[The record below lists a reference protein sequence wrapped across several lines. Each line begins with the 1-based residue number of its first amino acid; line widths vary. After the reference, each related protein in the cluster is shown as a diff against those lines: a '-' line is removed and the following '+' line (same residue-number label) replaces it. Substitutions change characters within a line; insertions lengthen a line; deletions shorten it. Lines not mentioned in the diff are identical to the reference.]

1 MKTRICLVLCTILA
15 CTSIFVSCR
24 SNDNDNNMESTS
36 NSNVESTTV
45 NTTSS
50 TAGGTTA
57 ATTGNDNIVDD
68 MENIMTT
75 IKDSIDRD
83 DNNTTTATKD

>member
-45 NTTSS
+45 NTTNG
-50 TAGGTTA
+50 TAGGTTEV
-57 ATTGNDNIVDD
+57 TTDKGNIVDD

-83 DNNTTTATKD
+83 DNNTTAATND